1 MFYCGSKRK
10 TIQITKGNLEKFQ
23 NSLQQLS
30 VQNDSSLKSQTRIK
44 AVKSEI
50 EDLEVQLLEYQNLR
64 HSGNINVPL
73 ATLESLAEELTKARI
88 AKGLTQ
94 AELAKQLGM
103 KSQMIQR
110 YETTNYAGASLA
122 RVLEVARVLQK

>member
-1 MFYCGSKRK
+1 MIHNEKQFK
-10 TIQITKGNLEKFQ
+10 ITKGNLERFQ

-30 VQNDSSLKSQTRIK
+30 AKNDSSLKNQTRIK
-44 AVKSEI
+44 AVQSEI
-50 EDLEVQLLEYQNLR
+50 EDLEAQLLEYQNLR

-73 ATLESLAEELTKARI
+73 ATLETLAEELIKARI

-94 AELAKQLGM
+94 AALAKQLGM

>member
-1 MFYCGSKRK
+1 MIHNEKQFK
-10 TIQITKGNLEKFQ
+10 ITKGNLERFQ

-30 VQNDSSLKSQTRIK
+30 AKNDSSLKSQTRIK
-44 AVKSEI
+44 AVQSEI
-50 EDLEVQLLEYQNLR
+50 EDLEAQLLEYQNLR
-64 HSGNINVPL
+64 HSGNINIPL
-73 ATLESLAEELTKARI
+73 ATLETLAEELIKARI

-94 AELAKQLGM
+94 AALAKQLGM